1 MRSLTPAETRAASGG
16 LTAATLRGMLRPGH
30 TTVIPA
36 PADEDAPLTAASLPP
51 EARAMTLRFGR

>member
-16 LTAATLRGMLRPGH
+16 LSAVTLRGTLRSGY

-36 PADEDAPLTAASLPP
+36 PADEDAPLTAASLSP